1 MARKAPAKPKAK
13 KPKADKPVEDKR
25 PQGGQTLYTRQIADR
40 ICQQLSEGMTL
51 NQICRQPGMPARP
64 TVLLW
69 VREDRDGFAD
79 RYAQAREMLY
89 DHWAD
94 EAIDISDDGTN
105 DFMERQSR
113 DGESKFVYNREHV
126 DRSKLRVDTRKWMLT
141 KLKPERYGDKIEQ
154 THKADAAFV
163 ALWQRMGGGKTKA
176 QP

>member
-1 MARKAPAKPKAK
+1 MARKMATKPKAE
-13 KPKADKPVEDKR
+13 KPKAVKPVESKR
-25 PQGGQTLYTRQIADR
+25 PQGGQTIYTREIADR

-69 VREDRDGFAD
+69 AREDRDGFAD
-79 RYAQAREMLY
+79 RYAHGREMLL

-94 EAIDISDDGTN
+94 EAIDISDDGSN
-105 DFMERQSR
+105 DYMERQQANG
-113 DGESKFVYNREHV
+113 DTKMVYDREHV